1 MRWRSW
7 SRRRRRWGGIDRRS
21 HGATESCAYS
31 CHARAWL
38 DLPCDRQLLRR
49 QHACV
54 LVVDDGGRRG
64 EWLPLALPFLLL
76 FPIAFTFAGYRVL
89 RHPPLHRRRTLLL
102 GFIAL
107 TCGWFAWMA
116 FQQ

>member
-1 MRWRSW
+1 MAPPSPARIRVTRALGWIYLAIGSFFVASMLASW
-7 SRRRRRWGGIDRRS
+7 WW
-21 HGATESCAYS
+21 AMAY
-31 CHARAWL
+31 A
-38 DLPCDRQLLRR
+38 
-49 QHACV
+49 
-54 LVVDDGGRRG
+54 DGGRRG
-64 EWLPLALPFLLL
+64 EWLPLVLPFLLL